1 MDPAPVFIGGAP
13 RSGTTLLRAII
24 NASGTITC
32 GPEARIVPALAA
44 LSHQVEHMHMP
55 VLQAQYGLARDQLH
69 QQFATAI
76 NAFFEPMQQNS
87 GCRVAEKTPANIL
100 HFAQLRRLFPQSPLI
115 AIIRDGRDVVAS
127 LLSMDW
133 RDARS
138 GQPMDIVRDAGAAAR
153 LWVASIE
160 AGEAMRSDPNYFELR
175 YESLV
180 RHPRDMISGLF
191 AFLGQDQTAIEAALD
206 HSRGFDASGGEQ
218 ESSAARVAQPID
230 VSAVGRWQ
238 TDLDQLQRNIVMS
251 VAGPTLKRLGYA

>member
-1 MDPAPVFIGGAP
+1 MQSGPVFIGGAP
-13 RSGTTLLRAII
+13 RSGTTLLRAIV

-55 VLQAQYGLARDQLH
+55 VLQNQYGLAPAQLH
-69 QQFATAI
+69 QHFATAI
-76 NAFFEPMQQNS
+76 NAFFEPLQQKS
-87 GCRVAEKTPANIL
+87 GCRIAEKTPTNIL
-100 HFAQLRRLFPQSPLI
+100 HFSQLRRLFPQSPLI
-115 AIIRDGRDVVAS
+115 AIVRDGRDVVAS

-133 RDARS
+133 NDART
-138 GQPMDIVRDAGAAAR
+138 GQPMNIVRDAGAAAR

-160 AGEAMRSDPNYFELR
+160 AGDAMRSDPNYHELR

-191 AFLGQDQTAIEAALD
+191 TFLGLDQAAIEAALN
-206 HSRGFDASGGEQ
+206 HTRAFDARGGEQ

-230 VSAVGRWQ
+230 TSAIGRWES
-238 TDLDQLQRNIVMS
+238 DLDQLQRNIVMS
-251 VAGPTLKRLGYA
+251 VAGPTLARLGYA